1 MVTLF
6 YDITFIL
13 SLVLS
18 LVYIIIWHKHFDVHI
33 TLIYA
38 VVPIVCM
45 AYPLMARAESFEAAF
60 MANRLSYICACFLMP
75 IIMLSVFSLCK
86 IKLHRLLRL
95 GLFILSTVIYLF
107 AIQAD
112 HLQLFYKSITMERID
127 GVNVFHKDY
136 GIMHD
141 VFLGMIFLYF
151 AMSLGAMIYSLAKNK
166 QVSRKNIML
175 LFLPIVVSML
185 CFFGGRFLTD
195 RVELLPA
202 GLVFAQCV
210 YLIIAHRLAL
220 YDITD
225 TGVDSMVERGDTG
238 FISFDFGFNYL
249 GSNETAK
256 AILPGL
262 QELTV
267 DSPLSEYRPVY
278 DLIMPWLKAF
288 ATDPEHD
295 KLYYKSGDSIYLVSI
310 TNLINGTHRRGYQ
323 LYLTDDTQNQKYI
336 DLINR
341 YNTSL
346 QEEVDEK
353 TAHLVEMHD
362 RLITSMA
369 AMVESR
375 DNSTGGHIKRT
386 SEDVR
391 ILVEEMQKDPAM
403 PLTESFCRCIV
414 KAAPMHDLG
423 KIAVDDAVLRKPG
436 RFTDEEYAKMKVH
449 AAEGARI
456 VHEVLEGTDD
466 EEFRHIAENVAHY
479 HHERW
484 DGSGYPEGLKGEEIP
499 LEARIMAIADVY
511 DALVSKRVY
520 KDSMSFDKADAI
532 IMEGMGKHFDKQLEP
547 YYVSARSRLEAYYT
561 SLAQAAGEA

>member
-1 MVTLF
+1 MITLF

-18 LVYIIIWHKHFDVHI
+18 LLYIIGFHKHFDVHI

-38 VVPIVCM
+38 ITPFVCM
-45 AYPLMARAESFEAAF
+45 AYPLLARSETFEEAF
-60 MANRLSYICACFLMP
+60 MANRLSYISACFLMP
-75 IIMLSVFSLCK
+75 IITLSVYSLCK
-86 IKLHRLLRL
+86 VHLHKFLRL
-95 GLFILSTVIYLF
+95 GMFLFSTVVYLF
-107 AIQAD
+107 AIQGD
-112 HLQLFYKSITMERID
+112 YHQLFYKSIYMERID
-127 GVNVFHKDY
+127 GVNIFYKEY

-141 VFLGMIFLYF
+141 VFLGMVFLYF
-151 AMSLGAMIYSLAKNK
+151 AMSLGVLIYSLAKNK
-166 QVSRKNIML
+166 QVSRKNICL

-185 CFFGGRFLTD
+185 CFFGGRFITN

-202 GLVFAQCV
+202 GLVFAQAV
-210 YLIIAHRLAL
+210 YLIIAHRLSL

-225 TGVDSMVERGDTG
+225 TGIDSMVERGDTG
-238 FISFDFGFNYL
+238 FVSFDFGFNYL

-256 AILPGL
+256 NILPGL

-267 DSPLSEYRPVY
+267 DSPLNVY
-278 DLIMPWLKAF
+278 KPMYELIMPWLKAF
-288 ATDPEHD
+288 STDQTHD

-310 TNLINGTHRRGYQ
+310 TYLINGTHQRGYQ
-323 LYLTDDTQNQKYI
+323 LFLTDDTQNQKYI
-336 DLINR
+336 DLINH
-341 YNTSL
+341 YNSSL
-346 QEEVDEK
+346 QEEVEEK
-353 TAHLVEMHD
+353 TAHIVEMHD

-369 AMVESR
+369 SMVESR

-391 ILVEEMQKDPAM
+391 ILVDEIRKDPEM
-403 PLTESFCRCIV
+403 PLSESFCRCII

-436 RFTDEEYAKMKVH
+436 RFTDEEFAKMKVH

-456 VHEVLEGTDD
+456 VHEVLAGTDD
-466 EEFRHIAENVAHY
+466 EEFRRIAENVAHY

-484 DGSGYPEGLKGEEIP
+484 DGSGYPEGLQGEEIP

-520 KDSMSFDKADAI
+520 KDSMSFEKADAI
-532 IMEGMGKHFDKQLEP
+532 IMEGMGKHFDKKLEP
-547 YYVSARSRLEAYYT
+547 YYVSARPKLEAYYT
-561 SLAQAAGEA
+561 SLSQAAGEE